1 MRFVRS
7 GSVDGFA
14 TKHCHLPTHHDLPSS
29 APGHA
34 FGERSSFVQ
43 GRSSQGEAPT
53 QPPLASSLFLR
64 EAEELVLSQ
73 AAAAAW
79 LRQGSALT

>member
-34 FGERSSFVQ
+34 FGERSSFVL
-43 GRSSQGEAPT
+43 GRSSQG
-53 QPPLASSLFLR
+53 QGKLRRSHLSLPAFFCGR
-64 EAEELVLSQ
+64 RRS
-73 AAAAAW
+73 
-79 LRQGSALT
+79 

>member
-34 FGERSSFVQ
+34 FGELSSCKDGAHKGKLRRSHLSLPAFFC
-43 GRSSQGEAPT
+43 GRRRS
-53 QPPLASSLFLR
+53 
-64 EAEELVLSQ
+64 
-73 AAAAAW
+73 
-79 LRQGSALT
+79 